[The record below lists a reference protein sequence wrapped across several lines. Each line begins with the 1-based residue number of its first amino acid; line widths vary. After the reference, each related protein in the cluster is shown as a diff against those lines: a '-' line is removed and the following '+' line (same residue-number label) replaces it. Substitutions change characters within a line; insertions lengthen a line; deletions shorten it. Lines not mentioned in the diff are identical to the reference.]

1 MSTRIQASDK
11 PVPTTVTAIRVA
23 SVTLKNPGIRQAGA
37 GHSGTYAFVGLCLE
51 KARKFAP
58 RPQAAMSVAGVLAYT
73 RNRTKESD
81 LILFLLHSPNGGAT
95 WEDCCGPVDGECTVQ
110 FPSPHL

>member
-1 MSTRIQASDK
+1 
-11 PVPTTVTAIRVA
+11 
-23 SVTLKNPGIRQAGA
+23 
-37 GHSGTYAFVGLCLE
+37 
-51 KARKFAP
+51 
-58 RPQAAMSVAGVLAYT
+58 MSVAGVLAYT

-110 FPSPHL
+110 FPSPHLGGQFAARI

>member
-11 PVPTTVTAIRVA
+11 PVPATVTAILVA
-23 SVTLKNPGIRQAGA
+23 SVTLKNPGITDQP
-37 GHSGTYAFVGLCLE
+37 FWK
-51 KARKFAP
+51 KARKGSGNF
-58 RPQAAMSVAGVLAYT
+58 RHQAAMSVAGVLAYT

>member
-11 PVPTTVTAIRVA
+11 PVPATVTAIRVA
-23 SVTLKNPGIRQAGA
+23 SVTLKNPGIRQAVLA
-37 GHSGTYAFVGLCLE
+37 TVVRIVGLCLE
-51 KARKFAP
+51 KP
-58 RPQAAMSVAGVLAYT
+58 GNLRPAGRRAAMSVAGVLAYT